1 MKEGV
6 KPRKLDLEGLKASL
20 ASQPIEA
27 LVEIQATI
35 APLIENGKVAAAA
48 KIKEQIAKLE
58 EQARLIGIEA

>member
-1 MKEGV
+1 
-6 KPRKLDLEGLKASL
+6 
-20 ASQPIEA
+20 
-27 LVEIQATI
+27 VEIQATI